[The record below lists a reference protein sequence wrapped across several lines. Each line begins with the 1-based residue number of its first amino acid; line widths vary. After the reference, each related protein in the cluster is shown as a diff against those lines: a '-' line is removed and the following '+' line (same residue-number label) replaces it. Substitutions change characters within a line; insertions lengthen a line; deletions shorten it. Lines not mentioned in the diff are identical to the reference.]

1 MRLIV
6 VNDRSFVEP
15 VAGPDGV
22 SYADASGAL
31 RGRLDPGGLATS
43 LTGDDFP
50 KLFVGSVRTPAQQ
63 VLARPGGVPVDVGGR
78 RLLVRLVP
86 SEPTAYRQFYDVAAN
101 RLLWLLHH
109 GCWPH
114 AGVGRVDLA
123 AYRDG
128 YRVVNANVA
137 RAVAQEL
144 TAGDGPV
151 HVLWQDYQ
159 FYLAPRMVRAAAD
172 QATLDRTVL
181 QHFVHVPF
189 PPPEAWSAL
198 PVAVLQELLS
208 GLLGND
214 LVGFQLPGYAENF
227 LRCCETI
234 LGLATDADRGL
245 VQLGD
250 GRAVRVASY
259 PIPPSVA
266 HLRDAATAP
275 TTQRYAAALRRRAGG
290 RRIVYRTERVDPV
303 KAFGQAMHAFASLLT
318 RPRMAG
324 SVLYAA
330 QLIPVRTTI
339 PDWVAVRREGE
350 RLAAEI
356 NAHFGDLP
364 PPVEL
369 IVESNF
375 ERAVAGYL
383 EYDVLDVVPR
393 ADGMN
398 LVALEGPVVNRR
410 DGVVVLATTAGA
422 HQLLRP
428 HAIAV
433 DPGSVRLHA
442 DALHRALTMPAAER
456 TDRARGLRTAAAAGD
471 PADWLLRQVED
482 GARCRT
488 ADSAG

>member
-6 VNDRSFVEP
+6 VNDRSFVELL
-15 VAGPDGV
+15 AGPGGLP
-22 SYADASGAL
+22 SPDASGAVP
-31 RGRLDPGGLATS
+31 GRLDPGGLAAA
-43 LTGDDFP
+43 LTGDDLP

-109 GCWPH
+109 GCWPS
-114 AGVGRVDLA
+114 AGVGSAELA
-123 AYRDG
+123 AYRNG
-128 YRVVNANVA
+128 YQVVNANVA
-137 RAVAQEL
+137 GAVAQEL
-144 TAGDGPV
+144 AAGDGPV

-159 FYLAPRMVRAAAD
+159 FYLAPQLVRAAAD
-172 QATLDRTVL
+172 PATLDRTVL

-189 PPPEAWSAL
+189 PGPEAWSAL
-198 PVAVLQELLS
+198 PVPVLRQLLT

-234 LGLATDADRGL
+234 LGLATDAGRGL
-245 VQLGD
+245 VRLAD
-250 GRAVRVASY
+250 GRVVRVASY
-259 PIPPSVA
+259 PIPASVA
-266 HLRDAATAP
+266 RLRDAAATPA
-275 TTQRYAAALRRRAGG
+275 TRRYAAALRRTAGG

-303 KAFGQAMHAFASLLT
+303 KAFGQAMRAFASLLA
-318 RPRMAG
+318 RPGMAG
-324 SVLYAA
+324 TVLYAA
-330 QLIPVRTTI
+330 QLIPVRATI
-339 PDWVAVRREGE
+339 PDWVAVRRESE
-350 RLAAEI
+350 RLAAEV
-356 NAHFGDLP
+356 NARFGDLP

-369 IVESNF
+369 TVESNF

-410 DGVVVLATTAGA
+410 DGAVMLATTAGA
-422 HQLLRP
+422 YQVLRP
-428 HAIAV
+428 HAIPV
-433 DPGSVRLHA
+433 DPGSVRRHA

-456 TDRARGLRTAAAAGD
+456 TGRARRLHAVAAAGD
-471 PADWLLRQVED
+471 PAGWLLRQVED
-482 GARCRT
+482 GARCRS
-488 ADSAG
+488 ADPAG